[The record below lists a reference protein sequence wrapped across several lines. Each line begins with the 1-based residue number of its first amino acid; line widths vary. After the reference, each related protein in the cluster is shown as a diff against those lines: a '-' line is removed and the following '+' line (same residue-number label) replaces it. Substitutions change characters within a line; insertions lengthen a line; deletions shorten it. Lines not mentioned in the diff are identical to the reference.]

1 MSDAEP
7 QPGVERRKVATNESA
22 FLAALAA
29 KGCTS
34 DIERAA
40 FLGMPRRS
48 VYRYIKGEVDPRLH
62 TARRI
67 ANRLGAQIDELW
79 PAA

>member
-1 MSDAEP
+1 MSDAETH
-7 QPGVERRKVATNESA
+7 PGDERRRVVTDEQA

-34 DIERAA
+34 DADRAA
-40 FLGMPRRS
+40 LLGMPRRS
-48 VYRYIKGEVDPRLH
+48 VYRYIKGEVDPRLQ

-67 ANRLGAQIDELW
+67 AQTLDAKVDELW